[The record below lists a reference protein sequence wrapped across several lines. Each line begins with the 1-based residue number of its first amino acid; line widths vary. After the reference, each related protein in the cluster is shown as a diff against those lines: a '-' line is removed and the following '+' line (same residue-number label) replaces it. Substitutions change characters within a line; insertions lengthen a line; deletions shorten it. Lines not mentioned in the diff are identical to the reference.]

1 MAKPASLSVGL
12 RLLLAS
18 QGMAPLAVKLS
29 LVQQLGPKRAALLA
43 PHLPAEQLRL
53 LRRRLYRR
61 AWRLTQLARLLKRWT
76 EAGLVQRRQQDGLP
90 RYYASTDPQ
99 LAPLVTLMQQDS
111 ALVRTLRETLEKLDG
126 IEVALVFG
134 SVARGQ
140 ATANSDV
147 DVLILGTASELKAN
161 AALRPAGRQL
171 GRKVHATACTI
182 EAFKKQV
189 IDRESFAQ
197 EVVQS
202 PRIPLIGH
210 FDAAIFSAPGQ

>member
-1 MAKPASLSVGL
+1 MNESQLIEVFGGQARFKVMQALFAEPGRGFGPRELAAASSIDPGN
-12 RLLLAS
+12 
-18 QGMAPLAVKLS
+18 
-29 LVQQLGPKRAALLA
+29 
-43 PHLPAEQLRL
+43 
-53 LRRRLYRR
+53 
-61 AWRLTQLARLLKRWT
+61 TARLLKRWT

-90 RYYASTDPQ
+90 RYYANADPQ
-99 LAPLVTLMQQDS
+99 LAPLITLMQQDS

-126 IEVALVFG
+126 IEAALVFG
-134 SVARGQ
+134 SVARGE

-147 DVLILGTASELKAN
+147 DVLILGAASELKVN

-182 EAFKKQV
+182 EAFRNQV
-189 IDRESFAQ
+189 TDRESFAQ